1 MRPRVESPAI
11 SITFLPLLPLP
22 LPLRSI
28 SFLAFSQ
35 GWIGCILG
43 GAFLLLALFN
53 FFIIYRVRRTAL
65 PASVT
70 DN

>member
-1 MRPRVESPAI
+1 
-11 SITFLPLLPLP
+11 LPLP
-22 LPLRSI
+22 LPLLRRSI

-53 FFIIYRVRRTAL
+53 FFLIYRVRRNVL
-65 PASVT
+65 PASVA
-70 DN
+70 DD